1 METRKPMKFK
11 TFFFSRKQ
19 ATLHTIAEM
28 NRPFGAIWEKK
39 TSLHKYLLAFY
50 VLFMSDA
57 WKQACRPQYLKT
69 NKDSL
74 FSLYSICSICS
85 TLGFAGLFYR
95 SPQLRE
101 NHRKPWGNCLA
112 DSWAPQV
119 WPPPS
124 KGSRSEL
131 FSAPWG
137 HLMWRKNGGKM
148 VAKWGMARDG

>member
-11 TFFFSRKQ
+11 TFFFKKTGNLTHHCRN
-19 ATLHTIAEM
+19 E
-28 NRPFGAIWEKK
+28 PPIWRHLGKK